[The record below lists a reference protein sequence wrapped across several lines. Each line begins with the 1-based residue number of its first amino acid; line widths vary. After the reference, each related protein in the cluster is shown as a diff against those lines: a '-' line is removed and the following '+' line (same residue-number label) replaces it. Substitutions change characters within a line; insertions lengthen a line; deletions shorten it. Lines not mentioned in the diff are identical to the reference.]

1 MQDRVVNGITS
12 NRASELILEWGRKRE
27 GRERGMGFLGRG
39 QPAPPHQLGGLRERC
54 KLPQRG
60 PKGFLVFCA
69 FNRLPFSASQ
79 YVLHI
84 QFAWLGIRFFW
95 GDPHAYRPLPTS
107 VCGTVVS
114 STRPQ
119 SYASDSECFL
129 AWHSMLAS
137 RGNKIQTAVLFMK
150 RRIVRQAWG
159 TSGQG
164 LIWGNRS
171 SN

>member
-1 MQDRVVNGITS
+1 VGVGKGRAESGDGVLGEGTTS
-12 NRASELILEWGRKRE
+12 PS
-27 GRERGMGFLGRG
+27 
-39 QPAPPHQLGGLRERC
+39 GGLGERC
-54 KLPQRG
+54 KLHQRG

-69 FNRLPFSASQ
+69 VNRLPFSASQ

-95 GDPHAYRPLPTS
+95 GSPTYPPLPTP
-107 VCGTVVS
+107 VCGPVVS
-114 STRPQ
+114 LTRPQ
-119 SYASDSECFL
+119 SYASDSQCFL

-137 RGNKIQTAVLFMK
+137 RGNKIQTVALLCSDI
-150 RRIVRQAWG
+150 IVRQTWG

-164 LIWGNRS
+164 LIWGHQS